1 MLCSQTQGSNDDDD
15 DDIAVEEARRD
26 RECVLA
32 RSCAEVYP
40 HALAVHHYTY
50 SWYERYVEQMA
61 ALDVR
66 L

>member
-1 MLCSQTQGSNDDDD
+1 MPACLFECAAG
-15 DDIAVEEARRD
+15 ERRD
-26 RECVLA
+26 KACVVA
-32 RSCAEVYP
+32 RACAEAYP
-40 HALAVHHYTY
+40 APGTLAVHHYTF